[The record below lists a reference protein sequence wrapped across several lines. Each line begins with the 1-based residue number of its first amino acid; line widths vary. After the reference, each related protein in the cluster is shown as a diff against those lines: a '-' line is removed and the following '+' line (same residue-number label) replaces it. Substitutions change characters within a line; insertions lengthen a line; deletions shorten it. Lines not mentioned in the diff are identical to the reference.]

1 MRVLF
6 LSYTFP
12 PDIAVGGLRIARLCR
27 YLPDCGIEPVVLT
40 VADRF
45 YESVDRSVTLPA
57 QLKIIRTTCISTPVD
72 WYRKICT
79 HGSSTSASSGE
90 QPARANAAPAF
101 LRRQILA
108 MLTFPDQ
115 YWGWYLPA
123 LEAAGRLMKQE
134 KIDILFSSGPPWI
147 CHVIA
152 RRLKIRHRLPWIADF
167 RDPWAN
173 LLPKKREPQW
183 FQRLSERLEDRC
195 IASADMVICN
205 TERLRQAFQ
214 KNYAATDTSRFRTL
228 TNGFEDRQLEVTG
241 PQPGATRVFLHLGSI
256 YGLRRIDTFL
266 QAIAGLTR
274 SSQLEAG
281 SFQLLFQGEVSPEF
295 IAQAETICP
304 DLLRS
309 GSLEFRPRVNW
320 TEAQRVLAGADRLLL
335 FQGNHELQVPAKF
348 YEYLP
353 TGLPIFAVSEPGALT
368 DVLEATHSGLWA
380 GPADSSE
387 IARRFL
393 EFLQVP
399 RRTPESVKRELN
411 GQFHFRHLASQLA
424 NWMQGV
430 LNHERNSEPTASGV
444 TQ

>member
-27 YLPDCGIEPVVLT
+27 YLPECGIEPIVLT
-40 VADRF
+40 VEESF
-45 YESVDRSVTLPA
+45 YEGVDRSVPLPE
-57 QLKIIRTTCISTPVD
+57 QLKIIRTSCISTPLD

-79 HGSSTSASSGE
+79 QGSSTSAMSGE
-90 QPARANAAPAF
+90 ASARANPAPSF
-101 LRRQILA
+101 SRQQILA

-123 LEAAGRLMKQE
+123 LKAAARWIKQE
-134 KIDILFSSGPPWI
+134 KIEVLFSSGPPWI
-147 CHVIA
+147 CHVIG

-167 RDPWAN
+167 RDPWAH
-173 LLPKKREPQW
+173 LLPKKREPRW

-214 KNYAATDTSRFRTL
+214 KNYAATDSPRFRTL
-228 TNGFEDRQLEVTG
+228 TNGFDDQLEVTG
-241 PQPGATRVFLHLGSI
+241 LHPGGTRVFLHLGSI

-266 QAIAGLTR
+266 QAIVALTHSR
-274 SSQLEAG
+274 QLEAG
-281 SFQLLFQGEVSPEF
+281 SFQLLFQGEVSAEF
-295 IAQAETICP
+295 VAQAETICP

-368 DVLEATHSGLWA
+368 DLLEATHSGLWVR
-380 GPADSSE
+380 PADSSE

-411 GQFHFRHLASQLA
+411 RRFHFRHLASQLA
-424 NWMQGV
+424 EWMHG
-430 LNHERNSEPTASGV
+430 LLDDERNPEPRASGV